1 MHADLTKIRQS
12 LFNLLSNAC
21 KFTEQGTVT
30 LDVTKEMSVS
40 ISAGEDARDE
50 TVEKDDSDPSFLQSL
65 SEVSPVKKDEKA
77 ELFSPSSPATENDA
91 SPPIVSSEEEQIL
104 FRVSDSGIGMTPEQ
118 MGKLFQA
125 FSQADAST
133 TRKFG
138 GTGLGLL
145 ITKRFSEMMGGDI
158 AVESEY
164 EKGTTFTIR
173 LPAKVAVLKTE
184 TSSDPKSVPPVDDAA
199 TVLVI
204 DDDPSVR
211 DMMKRFLG
219 KEGFQV
225 ETVASGEDGL
235 KFAGELHPDAITL
248 DVMMPGMDGWAV
260 LTKLKSDPE
269 LADIPVI
276 MLTIVDDKNMGYALG
291 ASDYM
296 TKPIDKNRLVSV
308 LMKYQRD
315 DQSCRVLVV
324 EDSAPTREMLRRM
337 LEKEGWTVSE
347 AENGRVG
354 LERVAE
360 ACPMLI
366 LLDLMMPEMDGFQFV
381 IELRKNEEWRSIPV
395 VVITAKDITQEDH
408 LRLNGYVQTIL
419 EKGAYSRDD
428 LLREVRDLVSAGV
441 RMSQELKTN

>member
-1 MHADLTKIRQS
+1 MNCSDNLGEMHADLTKIRQS

-219 KEGFQV
+219 KEGF
-225 ETVASGEDGL
+225 
-235 KFAGELHPDAITL
+235 
-248 DVMMPGMDGWAV
+248 
-260 LTKLKSDPE
+260 
-269 LADIPVI
+269 
-276 MLTIVDDKNMGYALG
+276 
-291 ASDYM
+291 
-296 TKPIDKNRLVSV
+296 R
-308 LMKYQRD
+308 
-315 DQSCRVLVV
+315 
-324 EDSAPTREMLRRM
+324 
-337 LEKEGWTVSE
+337 
-347 AENGRVG
+347 
-354 LERVAE
+354 
-360 ACPMLI
+360 
-366 LLDLMMPEMDGFQFV
+366 
-381 IELRKNEEWRSIPV
+381 WRP
-395 VVITAKDITQEDH
+395 
-408 LRLNGYVQTIL
+408 
-419 EKGAYSRDD
+419 
-428 LLREVRDLVSAGV
+428 
-441 RMSQELKTN
+441 